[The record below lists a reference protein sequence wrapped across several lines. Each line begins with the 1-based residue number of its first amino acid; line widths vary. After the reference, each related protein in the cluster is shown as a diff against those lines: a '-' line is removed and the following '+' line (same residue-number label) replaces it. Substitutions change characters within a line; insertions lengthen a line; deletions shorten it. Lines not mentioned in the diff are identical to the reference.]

1 MLKKIL
7 IANRGEIARRI
18 IRTARQMGIATV
30 AVYSDADASALHVE
44 EADEA
49 IHIGPSPATDSYLR
63 GDKIIAAAKATGA
76 DGIHPGYGFLS
87 ENADFAQAV
96 AEAGLTFVGPTA
108 AAMRALGGK
117 AAAKEV
123 AIKADVPVVPGYQG
137 EKQDAP
143 SLAAE
148 AKKIGYPVM
157 IKAVA
162 GGGGRGMRAVERE
175 ADMAELLA
183 SAQREAA
190 GAFGDARVLIEK
202 VVVRPRHIE
211 VQVFGDAH
219 GNVVHLFERDCTLQR
234 RNQKVIEEAPAPG
247 MSPELREKM
256 CGAAVKL
263 AKAVGYRGAG
273 TVEFLVEGG
282 SLDAQAKWYFI
293 EMNTRLQVE
302 HPVTE
307 EITGLD
313 LVEWQL
319 RVASGE
325 NLPLPQDKITM
336 SRHAIEARLC
346 AEDPSKG
353 FLPGVGRIR
362 EIWGAGEVERLEIGV
377 RSGDEI
383 SPFYDSMIA
392 KLIASGSNRDIALQ
406 RLTRSLEG
414 FIVFG
419 PATNGVFLRRLL
431 QDSGVKAG
439 VMDTGLIGREIDRLS
454 QRMVSDAEKA
464 DTVAELLRHEREAAT
479 PASSHH
485 YSYTGWAANDA
496 FQLGGARTMPMK
508 VVIDGEP
515 QTATVTWPAAARG
528 STGFAWPSVS
538 LGGAGVPA
546 GGHRGR
552 QNVIY
557 DGTVYASFDGELV
570 TASRPVYDASAV
582 EDGHAGDT
590 VRAPINGKVAR
601 IFVAEGDTVAKGDRI
616 AVVEAMKMEHV
627 VHAGRDGTIGKVAV
641 SEGAQVNQGALIA
654 ALTEIS

>member
-18 IRTARQMGIATV
+18 IRTARRMGIATV
-30 AVYSDADASALHVE
+30 AVYSDADARALHVE

-49 IHIGPSPATDSYLR
+49 VHIGPSPATDSYLR
-63 GDKIIAAAKATGA
+63 GDRIIAAAKATGA
-76 DGIHPGYGFLS
+76 AGIHPGYGFLS

-123 AIKADVPVVPGYQG
+123 AIKAGVPVVPGYQG
-137 EKQDAP
+137 EKQDAA

-162 GGGGRGMRAVERE
+162 GGGGRGMRLVERE
-175 ADMAELLA
+175 ADLAELLA
-183 SAQREAA
+183 SAQREAT

-202 VVVRPRHIE
+202 VVVAPRHIE
-211 VQVFGDAH
+211 VQVFGDSH
-219 GNVVHLFERDCTLQR
+219 GDVVHMFERDCTLQR

-282 SLDAQAKWYFI
+282 RLGPEATWYFI

-325 NLPLPQDKITM
+325 PLPLPQDKITM
-336 SRHAIEARLC
+336 ARHAIEARLC
-346 AEDPSKG
+346 AEDPSKD
-353 FLPGVGRIR
+353 FLPGVGRIH
-362 EIWGAGEVERLEIGV
+362 EIWGSDGVERLEIGV
-377 RSGDEI
+377 RSGDDV

-392 KLIASGSNRDIALQ
+392 KLIASGSNRDIAL
-406 RLTRSLEG
+406 RNLVRSLAG
-414 FIVFG
+414 FNVFG
-419 PATNGVFLRRLL
+419 PATNNVFLRRLL
-431 QDSGVKAG
+431 QDPAVTKCE
-439 VMDTGLIGREIDRLS
+439 MDTGLIGRDIDRLS
-454 QRMVSDAEKA
+454 RRLVSDAEKA
-464 DTVAELLRHEREAAT
+464 DTVAELLRHERAAAA
-479 PASSHH
+479 PASLQGDP
-485 YSYTGWAANDA
+485 YTGWAANDA
-496 FQLGGARTMPMK
+496 FQLGGARSLPMK
-508 VVIDGEP
+508 VVIDGEA
-515 QTATVTWPAAARG
+515 QSVIVTWPEAAREK
-528 STGFAWPSVS
+528 TNFVWPSVS
-538 LGGAGVPA
+538 LGSGAPT

-552 QNVIY
+552 QSVVH

-570 TASRPVYDASAV
+570 TVSRPIYDASAV

-601 IFVAEGDTVAKGDRI
+601 IFVTEGDAVAKGDRI
-616 AVVEAMKMEHV
+616 AIVEAMKMEHV
-627 VHAGRDGTIGKVAV
+627 VHAARDGTIGRVAV
-641 SEGAQVNQGALIA
+641 AEGAQVNQGTLIA